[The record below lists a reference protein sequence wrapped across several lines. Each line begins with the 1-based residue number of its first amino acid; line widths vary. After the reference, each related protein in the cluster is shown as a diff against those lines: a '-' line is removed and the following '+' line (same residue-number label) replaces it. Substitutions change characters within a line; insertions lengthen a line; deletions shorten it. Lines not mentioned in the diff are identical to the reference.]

1 MIKNVPKVEKLVR
14 VGLGILFGFMA
25 LLAGGWPGWARI
37 GSGIVA
43 LAFLGTALVGY

>member
-1 MIKNVPKVEKLVR
+1 MIKNVPKVEKIVR
-14 VGLGILFGFMA
+14 VVLGIFLGFLA
-25 LLAGGWPGWARI
+25 LLANEWPGWARI